1 MSGVSIVRYLLANNA
16 PVVAVV
22 PAVRIKAGLLPQGIA
37 LPAIA
42 ITSVS
47 SVRRNTVAMNEPTT
61 LVTERVQ
68 VSLTVKDSSREGG
81 DYPQLTSTLRLVRQ
95 ACPNQHGT
103 INGVLCDS
111 ILPDF
116 EGPDLEGDEPGLIS
130 RSQDLIVKW
139 VESR

>member
-1 MSGVSIVRYLLANNA
+1 MSGVAIVRSLLAGNA
-16 PVVAVV
+16 PLITVV
-22 PAVRIKAGLLPQGIA
+22 PAARIMAGLLPQGIA

-42 ITSVS
+42 VTSIS
-47 SVRRNTVAMNEPTT
+47 SMRRNTVSMAEATT

-68 VSLTVKDSSREGG
+68 VALAVKDSSREGG
-81 DYPQLTSTLRLVRQ
+81 DYPQLTTGMRLIRQ

-103 INGVLCDS
+103 INGFLCDS
-111 ILPDF
+111 ILPDI
-116 EGPDLEGDEPGLIS
+116 EGPDLDGDEPGMMS